1 MLLRLQKFKQ
11 MYKLSRFK
19 RILTFLTCSVI
30 TVSFISSYSGGEK
43 TNNVQAKTISEIQ
56 QERKENEE
64 RIAALEGELGQIS
77 DDLVSEQEYQGYLSE
92 QIELIQTNIGLLD
105 KEVTQLNNDIAA
117 AETNIGKLNMDIAA
131 QQSQVDANI
140 ELFKER
146 LCAMYVTG
154 NDSLISAVLGSTD
167 FYDMLSRVEMVNN
180 IAAHD
185 EELVNT
191 LLEEVTT
198 LENSKSALE
207 TEKLTLEMSK
217 ETREAKRTEMRS
229 NMADLSEKMA
239 LSEAETDRLAL
250 EQERLNMSKD
260 EIASENELLDAQ
272 EAEILEA
279 IRIAEEKKA
288 EEERLA
294 EEQRKK
300 DEAARRV
307 REEEERRK
315 AEDQAAQQI
324 TQSPEENNNDT
335 PSEDNNSVN
344 EDDNSNDEPSY
355 EAVTPTASGFAW
367 PCPASYYISS
377 PFGWRWGRN
386 HNGIDIGAGSGSSV
400 CASKSGTVITVN
412 NSCTH
417 NYAKT
422 SNCCGNGYG
431 NYVIIAHDDGTQTL
445 YGHLASASVS
455 VGEYVSQGQVIGGVG
470 STGSS
475 TGFHLHFEIY
485 VGGAAVDP
493 TTYVP

>member
-1 MLLRLQKFKQ
+1 MC
-11 MYKLSRFK
+11 KLSRFK

-30 TVSFISSYSGGEK
+30 TVSLISSYSGGEK

-117 AETNIGKLNMDIAA
+117 AETNIGKLNMDISA

-185 EELVNT
+185 EELVDT
-191 LLEEVTT
+191 LLEEVTE
-198 LENSKSALE
+198 LENSKAALE
-207 TEKLTLEMSK
+207 TEKLSLEMSR
-217 ETREAKRTEMRS
+217 ETREAKRTEMKS

-239 LSEAETDRLAL
+239 LSEEESNRLAL

-279 IRIAEEKKA
+279 IRVAEEKRA

-300 DEAARRV
+300 DEEARKQK
-307 REEEERRK
+307 EEEEQRIA
-315 AEDQAAQQI
+315 AEQAAQQQA
-324 TQSPEENNNDT
+324 TQAPEEDDDDDT
-335 PSEDNNSVN
+335 SY
-344 EDDNSNDEPSY
+344 EDDNSGSSDDDNSYDEPSY
-355 EAVTPTASGFAW
+355 EDVTPTASGFAW

-485 VGGAAVDP
+485 VGGVAVDP